1 MIGHLFID
9 VKVGRRRRIETG
21 QQLVHDNQQP
31 HPTRLLDK
39 ALFDRF
45 LKLLHPL
52 ASLILALAEKVR
64 QHLAIDMVFRQL
76 FGQPSTGRLSFDVTG
91 IRLIAGDDGTL
102 VSKSCLTEQLIA
114 FASLI
119 DTGAHQHGIAT
130 AIRQALFTVK
140 IEQDI
145 GHDLLES

>member
-1 MIGHLFID
+1 MISHLFID

-45 LKLLHPL
+45 LKHLHPL

-76 FGQPSTGRLSFDVTG
+76 FGQPRTGRLSFDVTG
-91 IRLIAGDDGTL
+91 IGLIAGDDGTL
-102 VSKSCLTEQLIA
+102 VVRDILKKEITI
-114 FASLI
+114 
-119 DTGAHQHGIAT
+119 
-130 AIRQALFTVK
+130 
-140 IEQDI
+140 IE
-145 GHDLLES
+145 